1 MLLAGQHF
9 LFVFRMALDPDR
21 CDGGPKILFGVGRS
35 TLGCQRQCTFHAG
48 VRILGWLVH
57 QIQQGRVWCEAERF
71 HGLSNFERV
80 HQRIRLMKIQRCPR
94 VEARH
99 WGGACRDG
107 GAEGGPKKDGT
118 EHVLFVLIGLDDDDF
133 CLPSFQPA
141 EDTET
146 KPLIYRTL

>member
-1 MLLAGQHF
+1 
-9 LFVFRMALDPDR
+9 
-21 CDGGPKILFGVGRS
+21 
-35 TLGCQRQCTFHAG
+35 
-48 VRILGWLVH
+48 
-57 QIQQGRVWCEAERF
+57 
-71 HGLSNFERV
+71 
-80 HQRIRLMKIQRCPR
+80 MKIQRCPR

-99 WGGACRDG
+99 CGGTCRDG

-146 KPLIYRTL
+146 KPLIYR